1 MEDKKE
7 WKTEEKS
14 DIEIRDLSVTF
25 QDGGEMIHAMEDVSA
40 YFPSGSVT
48 GLIGESGSGK
58 SLLGM
63 SILGLLSGQARVEG
77 SCMYKGMD
85 LYRLPE
91 KEMQKIRGK
100 EIALIPQNPTESL
113 NPIRRIGKQL
123 TECMTVHGNKDKEL
137 ADSRRDEFLRR
148 FGFSDPD
155 RINRAYSFQLSGGM
169 NQRVISAM
177 GLMNRP
183 KWVIADEPTKG
194 LDAILRRQVYRVL
207 KEISE
212 TDTEG
217 MIVITHDIALAG
229 ALCDRLMVLYKGSIM
244 EAGETKTIL
253 EHPAHPYTKGLIASL
268 PGQGMNPIGRAVRKK
283 EGNSGCSFYPRCA
296 HAVDACKNGRIPE
309 AELPD
314 GRKVRC
320 VRYA

>member
-1 MEDKKE
+1 
-7 WKTEEKS
+7 
-14 DIEIRDLSVTF
+14 
-25 QDGGEMIHAMEDVSA
+25 
-40 YFPSGSVT
+40 
-48 GLIGESGSGK
+48 
-58 SLLGM
+58 
-63 SILGLLSGQARVEG
+63 
-77 SCMYKGMD
+77 MYKGMD

-91 KEMQKIRGK
+91 KEMQEIRGK
-100 EIALIPQNPTESL
+100 EISLIPQNPTESL

-123 TECMTVHGNKDKEL
+123 TECMNVHGNKDKRL
-137 ADSRRDEFLRR
+137 ADTRRDEFLRR
-148 FGFSDPD
+148 FGFPDPD
-155 RINRAYSFQLSGGM
+155 RINRSYSFQLSGGM

-194 LDAILRRQVYRVL
+194 LDAILRRQVYQIL

-229 ALCDRLMVLYKGSIM
+229 VLCDRLMVLYKGSIM
-244 EAGETKTIL
+244 EVGDTRTIL
-253 EHPAHPYTKGLIASL
+253 EHPAHPYTKGLVASL
-268 PGQGMNPIGRAVRKK
+268 PAKGMNPIGRAVRKN
-283 EGNSGCSFYPRCA
+283 EGNSGCSFYPRCPYA
-296 HAVDACKNGRIPE
+296 ADACKNGPVPE

-320 VRYA
+320 VLYA